1 MKLDREESLTLEL
14 LQQIEARSDITQRH
28 LADRLGVALGLANYC
43 LRSSVRKGLIKI
55 TQAPANRYLYY
66 LTPKGF
72 AEKSR
77 LTAEFLSAQFAFY
90 RQASAAMEAT
100 FASCRER
107 GAARVL
113 FGGVSE
119 LAEIGSVRAADFELE
134 VIGTFDPAAT
144 QTRFV
149 GKPVWSRLLDAG
161 AADVAIFTK
170 LASNDGIYAN
180 LVDYFGPAR
189 VIVPG
194 IVRPLAEAPGAAE
207 ADDEAASDPAELLLE
222 TPEKN

>member
-43 LRSSVRKGLIKI
+43 LRRSVRKGLVKI

-90 RQASAAMEAT
+90 RQASGAMEAA
-100 FASCRER
+100 FAACRER

-134 VIGTFDPAAT
+134 LIGTFDPDSA
-144 QTRFV
+144 QSRFV
-149 GKPVWSRLLDAG
+149 GRPVWTRLLDVG
-161 AADVAIFTK
+161 AADAAIFTK
-170 LASNDGIYAN
+170 LAPHDGLYTN

-194 IVRPLAEAPGAAE
+194 IVRPLAALPE
-207 ADDEAASDPAELLLE
+207 ADDGDGASQDLALE
-222 TPEKN
+222 TSEKN